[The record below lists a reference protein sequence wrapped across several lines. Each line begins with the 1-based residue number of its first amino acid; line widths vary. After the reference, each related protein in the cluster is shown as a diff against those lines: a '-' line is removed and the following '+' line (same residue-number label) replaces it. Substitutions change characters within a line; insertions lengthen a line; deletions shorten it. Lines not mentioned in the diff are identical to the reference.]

1 MNEVTRYSDAELR
14 LFKIR
19 IEQMMEMD
27 KANLQYLIDQITEMG
42 ENGGD
47 EGDWM
52 DGSSSSMS
60 REMLNTME
68 DRQRKH
74 LWDLEKALIRIKNK
88 TYGICMVT
96 GEKIDTKRLMA
107 VPTTTKSLA
116 AKTVGVDPVA
126 KRKNSTELEVGNELK
141 SKEIISR
148 IGANVKV
155 GAVKPVEEDD
165 ENGEE
170 EEDDYVDVDLDD
182 LSSDDLSSEEQD
194 D

>member
-182 LSSDDLSSEEQD
+182 LSSEEQD

>member
-1 MNEVTRYSDAELR
+1 MNEVIRYSDAELD

-19 IEQMMEMD
+19 IEQMMEKD
-27 KANLQYLIDQITEMG
+27 KINLQYLVDQLTDLG
-42 ENGGD
+42 ENGGG

-52 DGSSSSMS
+52 DGSSSSTT

-68 DRQRKH
+68 GRQRRH
-74 LWDLEKALIRIKNK
+74 IWDLDKALVRIKNR
-88 TYGICMVT
+88 TYGLCIVT
-96 GEKIDTKRLMA
+96 REKIDTKRLMA

-182 LSSDDLSSEEQD
+182 LSSEEQD